1 MISEKNVRNWEYR
14 RWVENFRKNGE
25 NIKFKIF
32 LNCPREN
39 DDTRSLE
46 IP

>member
-14 RWVENFRKNGE
+14 GWVENFRKNGE

-32 LNCPREN
+32 KIV
-39 DDTRSLE
+39 LE
-46 IP
+46 KMMIQEA